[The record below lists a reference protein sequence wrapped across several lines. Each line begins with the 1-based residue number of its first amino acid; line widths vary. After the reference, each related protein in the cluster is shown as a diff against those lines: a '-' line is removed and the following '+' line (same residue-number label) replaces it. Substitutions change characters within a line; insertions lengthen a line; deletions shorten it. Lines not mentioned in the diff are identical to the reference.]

1 MHASQLVYVL
11 GFHGKQEYLLG
22 NLPPT
27 FGSLDMKRQETSH
40 DSDSGY

>member
-11 GFHGKQEYLLG
+11 GVHGKQEYLLR

-27 FGSLDMKRQETSH
+27 FGSLEIKRQETSQ
-40 DSDSGY
+40 